1 MQVTAAWAGCDL
13 LAPALTACLLQV
25 QHLTAQLASRELQL
39 QLASEARVDAEAEVA
54 ALQASLLQQTATAE
68 AAQAQLAAAAITQ
81 QVHALLLPQAA
92 AQAAAAGAGTV
103 LAAGAGV
110 QPSNVCADL
119 AGVVQR
125 QLAAS
130 PLPAG
135 DPKVQRIQE
144 LRAALAAALADAAHG
159 ADARAE
165 LQHEPYQ
172 LTDLTRPDL
181 MHLAAAAGLTD
192 DPKVRRLQEA
202 VSALMSAA
210 AQLPTSSSA
219 AQDSGPADGG
229 RADLGS
235 LAADPKQQRIQEL
248 RAALAEAL
256 RERDD
261 MKAQLQAG
269 PATAHNTLM
278 QAGQQLQEA
287 QQQLVAVQVSNVAHG
302 VACRRIL

>member
-1 MQVTAAWAGCDL
+1 V
-13 LAPALTACLLQV
+13 LQV
-25 QHLTAQLASRELQL
+25 QHLTAQLSSHELQL
-39 QLASEARVDAEAEVA
+39 QLASEAGADAQAEVA
-54 ALQASLLQQTATAE
+54 ALQASLLQQMATAE

-92 AQAAAAGAGTV
+92 SQAAYLGNGTA

-110 QPSNVCADL
+110 EPSSVCADL
-119 AGVVQR
+119 ADAVQR

-144 LRAALAAALADAAHG
+144 LRAALAAALADAAQG
-159 ADARAE
+159 AETRAQA
-165 LQHEPYQ
+165 QHEPNM
-172 LTDLTRPDL
+172 LMNLTRPDI
-181 MHLAAAAGLTD
+181 MHLTAAACLTD

-202 VSALMSAA
+202 VSALLSAA
-210 AQLPTSSSA
+210 TQLPTTNSA
-219 AQDSGPADGG
+219 AQDLGPSDGS
-229 RADLGS
+229 RAEPGS
-235 LAADPKQQRIQEL
+235 LAVDPKLQRIQEL

-261 MKAQLQAG
+261 LKAQLQAG
-269 PATAHNTLM
+269 PVIAHSTLM

-287 QQQLVAVQVSNVAHG
+287 QQKLVAVQV
-302 VACRRIL
+302 RISHITSYNHRQLVYLTMVCHDVCLA

>member
-1 MQVTAAWAGCDL
+1 
-13 LAPALTACLLQV
+13 
-25 QHLTAQLASRELQL
+25 
-39 QLASEARVDAEAEVA
+39 
-54 ALQASLLQQTATAE
+54 
-68 AAQAQLAAAAITQ
+68 
-81 QVHALLLPQAA
+81 
-92 AQAAAAGAGTV
+92 
-103 LAAGAGV
+103 
-110 QPSNVCADL
+110 
-119 AGVVQR
+119 
-125 QLAAS
+125 
-130 PLPAG
+130 
-135 DPKVQRIQE
+135 
-144 LRAALAAALADAAHG
+144 
-159 ADARAE
+159 
-165 LQHEPYQ
+165 
-172 LTDLTRPDL
+172 
-181 MHLAAAAGLTD
+181 MHLATAAGLTD

-210 AQLPTSSSA
+210 AQQPTSSSA